1 MEATKELQC
10 YGGPMDGDTVP
21 ADALNKQGSL
31 IRNIA
36 NSMQT
41 TTVGILNGLAIAK
54 ALVWGFGDGDVFG
67 RNVEYALQGDKL
79 KFMGYL
85 S

>member
-10 YGGPMDGDTVP
+10 FGGPMDGAKVS

-31 IRNIA
+31 IRKLA
-36 NSMQT
+36 SDMQT
-41 TTVGILNGLAIAK
+41 TTVGIRNGLAIAK
-54 ALVWGFGDGDVFG
+54 ALVWGFGDGDAFG
-67 RNVEYALQGDKL
+67 RKVEYALRGDKL